1 MRAVVYKGPFEV
13 AVENVPDPTLKHP
26 NDVIVKITSSC
37 ICGSD
42 LHMYEGRTAATPGI
56 VFSHENMGIIQEVG
70 PGVKD
75 RKVGDRVVVQN
86 RFPPGHIRTPEF
98 VRGKAGQIVRY
109 YGNYKNPEKLAYGQD
124 GLPLCHLYWV
134 EFIVNEVWAHK
145 PAQVQDKFLIDI
157 YEHWL
162 DPA

>member
-1 MRAVVYKGPFEV
+1 MEAKY
-13 AVENVPDPTLKHP
+13 
-26 NDVIVKITSSC
+26 
-37 ICGSD
+37 
-42 LHMYEGRTAATPGI
+42 
-56 VFSHENMGIIQEVG
+56 
-70 PGVKD
+70 
-75 RKVGDRVVVQN
+75 KVGDRVVVQN
-86 RFPPGHIRTPEF
+86 RFPPGHIRTAEF

-145 PAQVQDKFLIDI
+145 PAQAQDKFLIDI
-157 YEHWL
+157 YDHWR